1 LFPGTPQSRRILV
14 VDDDRALGE
23 ELRAS
28 LRVAGFDAEAVSLA
42 AGLTPDFLARFAP
55 GLVLLDSAAGGLRRD
70 TVRTIVLGL
79 RAQLGCR
86 LLVMGA
92 PGPALAARARDVGA
106 DGAVDKALLLQTPH
120 AVLHSEGPRDAAQ
133 PAPAASQ
140 PPPLPRKEAPPP
152 VIVSMIEEELA
163 RLGEP
168 GHAAAEPSLHVVVDL
183 FSENNFYITKTT
195 TGRLV
200 GLFVATDLPPAV
212 GTTVRLTVALLGG
225 YRFESRG
232 EVAWVRER
240 SAFASK
246 LPAGAGLRMLQMSDE
261 DKLQVRRFLS
271 QRVPY
276 SYTGA

>member
-1 LFPGTPQSRRILV
+1 LDTGTPQSRRILV

-42 AGLTPDFLARFAP
+42 AGLTPEFLARFAP
-55 GLVLLDSAAGGLRRD
+55 GLVLLDAAAGGLRRD

-106 DGAVDKALLLQTPH
+106 DGAVDKAVLLQAPH
-120 AVLHSEGPRDAAQ
+120 SALSPRAPEP
-133 PAPAASQ
+133 PAPAPAPR
-140 PPPLPRKEAPPP
+140 PPPLPRREPPP
-152 VIVSMIEEELA
+152 RVIVSMIEEELA
-163 RLGEP
+163 RFGDAATTAGEP
-168 GHAAAEPSLHVVVDL
+168 SFHVVVDL
-183 FSENNFYITKTT
+183 FSENNFYMTKTP

-200 GLFVATDLPPAV
+200 GLFVATDLPPRV
-212 GTTVRLTVALLGG
+212 GTFVRLTVALLGG
-225 YRFESRG
+225 YRFETRG
-232 EVAWVRER
+232 EVAWIREH

-246 LPAGAGLRMLQMSDE
+246 LPAGAGLRMLDMSDR
-261 DKLQVRRFLS
+261 DKAQVRAFLA
-271 QRVPY
+271 QRAPY
-276 SYTGA
+276 SYTGT